1 MSRSEESPRD
11 LAAAVTLRHETA
23 MTNRFDPYREALV
36 IEARTLW
43 TAEAFARVADPRRR
57 EWIERRLHGE
67 PAGAEQLEYVRLTT
81 GFIRQITV
89 TPSDLD
95 RLAGQPSAEGSPP

>member
-1 MSRSEESPRD
+1 
-11 LAAAVTLRHETA
+11 

-43 TAEAFARVADPRRR
+43 TAEAAARVADPLQRQR
-57 EWIERRLHGE
+57 IEQRLHGE
-67 PAGAEQLEYVRLTT
+67 PASAERLEYVRLTT